1 MNNDQYVPSWANED
15 AQNDNDLNKRLLDSN
30 HNNERSLSADRSSIE
45 SRNRR
50 SERMKSIEFEES
62 PRKLSVYVDL
72 QEAARYLNPYNMA
85 NIGIFASYLAVGF
98 GMYFIQTPLN
108 YYMVYNLNATA
119 AQQTVVTG
127 LLSLPWSLKIACGF
141 LSDTVPI
148 FGYRRK
154 SYFIVGWTTCII
166 CNVLLAILVEPSLA
180 MTAVLGNYYLYIIII
195 IIIIYYY
202 YYYSLKQ
209 WEWYWQMFVQ
219 V

>member
-1 MNNDQYVPSWANED
+1 MNNDQYVPSWAND
-15 AQNDNDLNKRLLDSN
+15 DVQNDNDLNKRLLDSN
-30 HNNERSLSADRSSIE
+30 HNNERLLSADRSSLE

-180 MTAVLGNYYLYIIII
+180 MTAVLGNLYLYIYRYYYLYII

-202 YYYSLKQ
+202 YY
-209 WEWYWQMFVQ
+209 
-219 V
+219 